1 MRNLLIS
8 LICATAL
15 QMVAQGPVSIQVD
28 LNRSQGV
35 YKPIYSWFGYDESNY
50 TTMKDGK
57 RLLAELHD
65 LSPVPVYIRAHH
77 LLTSGNGVPELKWSS
92 TNVFTLDAQGKPVY
106 DFKILDEIFDT
117 FKQTGVRPMVELG
130 FMPKD
135 LTSGPE
141 PYQVRYPGR
150 TTSGSSNA
158 PPKDYAV
165 WGELVRKV
173 AEHLVQRYGK
183 EETLKWYWEV
193 WNEPDIDYWHGTPE
207 EYFKLYDYAVAGVRT
222 ALPGA
227 IVGGP
232 ATTGANSPHASK
244 FLDDFLKHVA
254 EGKSAANG
262 KSIPLDF
269 ISYHPKGKPTVVDGH
284 VRMSL
289 GTELVNTSEG
299 FRIIAKY
306 PQFIKLPIIL
316 SEADPEGCAA
326 CSAKVNPAN
335 AYRNGPLYPTYTAA
349 ALKGLFDLQDQY
361 KVNLISMLSWSFEFE
376 DRDYFEGFRTLST
389 NGIDKP
395 VLNVFRMAA
404 LMSGDR
410 VATNS
415 TSAIAVG
422 DIIKTGVT
430 QSPDIDALATK
441 GDHEAAVMLWNYHD
455 DDVPADA
462 SDVTVKISGLPAS
475 AKRVLLTHYRIDDHH
490 SNAYTVWKKM
500 GSPQSPSPEQ
510 YAKLKA
516 SAGLELLESPR
527 WVDADAGTISIKTSL
542 PRQGTSL
549 LRVTW

>member
-1 MRNLLIS
+1 M
-8 LICATAL
+8 
-15 QMVAQGPVSIQVD
+15 
-28 LNRSQGV
+28 
-35 YKPIYSWFGYDESNY
+35 
-50 TTMKDGK
+50 
-57 RLLAELHD
+57 
-65 LSPVPVYIRAHH
+65 
-77 LLTSGNGVPELKWSS
+77 
-92 TNVFTLDAQGKPVY
+92 
-106 DFKILDEIFDT
+106 
-117 FKQTGVRPMVELG
+117 
-130 FMPKD
+130 
-135 LTSGPE
+135 
-141 PYQVRYPGR
+141 
-150 TTSGSSNA
+150 
-158 PPKDYAV
+158 
-165 WGELVRKV
+165 
-173 AEHLVQRYGK
+173 
-183 EETLKWYWEV
+183 
-193 WNEPDIDYWHGTPE
+193 
-207 EYFKLYDYAVAGVRT
+207 
-222 ALPGA
+222 
-227 IVGGP
+227 
-232 ATTGANSPHASK
+232 
-244 FLDDFLKHVA
+244 
-254 EGKSAANG
+254 
-262 KSIPLDF
+262 
-269 ISYHPKGKPTVVDGH
+269 VDGH

-299 FRIIAKY
+299 FRIVAKY

-410 VATNS
+410 VGTSS
-415 TSAIAVG
+415 TSAVPVG

-441 GDHEAAVMLWNYHD
+441 GDHQAAVLLWNYHD
-455 DDVPADA
+455 DDVPAAA
-462 SDVTVKISGLPAS
+462 SDVAVKIGGLPAG

-490 SNAYTVWKKM
+490 SNAYTVWKEM

-527 WVDADAGTISIKTSL
+527 WVDVDSGTISVKASL
-542 PRQGTSL
+542 PRQGTSF
-549 LRVTW
+549 LRVSW